1 MGEYDLATD
10 EEEFPYV
17 ERKVQIVASH
27 PQFDSRTFEYDLA
40 LLRFYDPVRF
50 QPNII
55 PICLPEGDPDFVGS
69 TAYVSGWGR
78 LYEDG
83 PLPSKMQQVSVPVIN
98 NTDCE
103 GMYRRAGYVE
113 LIPRI
118 FICAGYADGKRDSC
132 EGDSGG
138 PMVLQQDDH
147 WVLGGVISWGIGCA
161 EANQPG
167 VYTRITEFRDWIN
180 KIIVF

>member
-78 LYEDG
+78 LYEGKDVG
-83 PLPSKMQQVSVPVIN
+83 RMGSINRRMRPFVLPTIDQKIN
-98 NTDCE
+98 AFPTFHC
-103 GMYRRAGYVE
+103 
-113 LIPRI
+113 
-118 FICAGYADGKRDSC
+118 FILA
-132 EGDSGG
+132 
-138 PMVLQQDDH
+138 
-147 WVLGGVISWGIGCA
+147 
-161 EANQPG
+161 
-167 VYTRITEFRDWIN
+167 
-180 KIIVF
+180 